1 LAEKIRSQ
9 AESVLTGKHCRVTVS
24 AGVAGAQTGESC
36 MQWVARAD
44 AALYVAKQSG
54 RNRVH
59 LAD

>member
-1 LAEKIRSQ
+1 MA
-9 AESVLTGKHCRVTVS
+9 
-24 AGVAGAQTGESC
+24 GESC

-44 AALYVAKQSG
+44 AALYAAKQSG

>member
-1 LAEKIRSQ
+1 
-9 AESVLTGKHCRVTVS
+9 VLTGKHGRVTVS